1 MKANINISDVQ
12 FSILRIQVICCAM
25 ASEQPIGP
33 ASAFDPEFTQRVMQW
48 MRPALRAYHRC
59 EVHGIERVPK
69 GPALVVSNH
78 SGGLFAL
85 DTVIFAA
92 DFYAHFGY
100 ERPMLTLSHDML
112 LSGPQGSV
120 LRRVGFIPARPAS
133 AQAGLAAGGVVV
145 VFPGGDYDAYRPTAA
160 RNTIDFAGRMG
171 YVRTA
176 IKAGIPIVPMVSIGG
191 QETQIFVS
199 RGTGL
204 ARLLRVDKA
213 MRVKILP
220 VSVGF
225 PFGLS
230 VLPVNVPL
238 PAKITTQI
246 LDPIDLGSFGSQPDP
261 ADIDHHVRT
270 VMQEALDGLATRRR
284 FPVLG

>member
-1 MKANINISDVQ
+1 
-12 FSILRIQVICCAM
+12 
-25 ASEQPIGP
+25 
-33 ASAFDPEFTQRVMQW
+33 MQW

-59 EVHGIERVPK
+59 EVRGLDRVPA

-92 DFYAHFGY
+92 EFYARFGY
-100 ERPMLTLSHDML
+100 ERPVLTLSHDML

-120 LRRVGFIPARPAS
+120 LRRAGFIPANRAS
-133 AQAGLAAGGVVV
+133 AKAGLAAGGVVV

-176 IKAGIPIVPMVSIGG
+176 IEAGVPIVPMVSIGG
-191 QETQIFVS
+191 QETQIYVS
-199 RGTGL
+199 RGAGL
-204 ARLLRVDKA
+204 ARLLRVDRA
-213 MRVKILP
+213 MRVKIVPISL
-220 VSVGF
+220 GF

-238 PAKITTQI
+238 PSKITTLV
-246 LDPIDLGSFGSQPDP
+246 LDPIDLSSFGPVPDP
-261 ADIDHHVRT
+261 ADVDCHVRT
-270 VMQEALDGLATRRR
+270 VMQEALDGLAARRR